1 MTNDARAM
9 GENNDEPGE
18 ELGWR
23 EIDGELRRLARAKAG
38 YDAEEVR
45 WLLAGLRARVHVR
58 FGCATFVE
66 YVERLFGYSPRFTS
80 ERLRVAEA
88 LEDLPAIRTAL
99 EAGALS
105 FSSAREVT
113 RVATAAT
120 EGEWLEA
127 ADGKTAREV
136 ERMVSGHQRGERPG
150 DPVDSG
156 ARRHV
161 LRFEV
166 SAETMAEFREAE
178 ARIRRDAGEPLDQ
191 DQIVRLVA
199 RHVLGGPSDP
209 GRSSYQVALTVC
221 EACGRGFQDG
231 AGEAIEVG
239 AEVVEMA
246 CCDAQEIGHTHVGR
260 PARAT
265 QNVPPAIR
273 RQVVRRD
280 HGRCGVP
287 GCRCTRFLDLHHLEA
302 RADGGGHDPSNLT
315 LLCASHHAAVH
326 RGFLLI
332 EGTAPD
338 ALRFL
343 RADGT
348 SYGVARPMPVS
359 AENGA
364 LAFQALKQLG
374 FKDSL
379 ARRSVDAAITHVGHG
394 AALDAIIRAA
404 LAETRTDRDH
414 GRISTISATA

>member
-1 MTNDARAM
+1 MTNDARTM
-9 GENNDEPGE
+9 GENNDEPGD

-127 ADGKTAREV
+127 ADGRTAREV

-178 ARIRRDAGEPLDQ
+178 AIL
-191 DQIVRLVA
+191 
-199 RHVLGGPSDP
+199 
-209 GRSSYQVALTVC
+209 
-221 EACGRGFQDG
+221 
-231 AGEAIEVG
+231 
-239 AEVVEMA
+239 
-246 CCDAQEIGHTHVGR
+246 
-260 PARAT
+260 
-265 QNVPPAIR
+265 
-273 RQVVRRD
+273 
-280 HGRCGVP
+280 
-287 GCRCTRFLDLHHLEA
+287 
-302 RADGGGHDPSNLT
+302 
-315 LLCASHHAAVH
+315 AV
-326 RGFLLI
+326 
-332 EGTAPD
+332 
-338 ALRFL
+338 
-343 RADGT
+343 
-348 SYGVARPMPVS
+348 
-359 AENGA
+359 
-364 LAFQALKQLG
+364 
-374 FKDSL
+374 
-379 ARRSVDAAITHVGHG
+379 
-394 AALDAIIRAA
+394 
-404 LAETRTDRDH
+404 
-414 GRISTISATA
+414 ATATAEGLVEEVQRREIKLGRHLVDRVFHPVVQPFGDDKRIL